1 MHAVKVVPDLQHR
14 LLPQP
19 SEREYIAFFH
29 GEDLGFANLRPLFVL
44 VGGGRGIHRFA
55 QEIDEG
61 E

>member
-1 MHAVKVVPDLQHR
+1 MHAVMVVPDLQYR

-29 GEDLGFANLRPLFVL
+29 GEDLGFTNLRALFVL
-44 VGGGRGIHRFA
+44 VGVGGGFHRFTQVA
-55 QEIDEG
+55 DEG